1 MIKGLSVFRQK
12 TTSRYLNYMLKRV
25 AVYPA
30 KSLLKRKVIFIFQT
44 VRFKAVIKS
53 PL

>member
-25 AVYPA
+25 AVKQA
-30 KSLLKRKVIFIFQT
+30 KRLLNGNVLFI
-44 VRFKAVIKS
+44 
-53 PL
+53 